1 MTSTYYALIA
11 DPAGKHILMS
21 PTESG
26 WTLPRLSIAED
37 FWWQDV
43 GPVNRAAHAQWG
55 WRVNTLNCVQIIG
68 VEGDEA
74 AKLIYALEP
83 QALNGYTPD
92 GTRWVE
98 ADAVRTL
105 TLVWPE
111 QQDLIAIWLA
121 SQTTTA
127 VPWYRPGWR
136 AGALRWAQEQLTQRG
151 LALSAEP
158 EQVRAWERSALWR
171 FHTTG
176 GRFYFKAVTETFAH
190 EPRLSQALGKWLPHD
205 CAPVLA
211 IEPTQRWLLL
221 GDAGPR
227 SLLRDRDATK
237 WEAALRQYAELQI
250 ALTSR
255 VNDLLALGVPDRRL
269 EALPERLE
277 TLLAD
282 TAALKNSP
290 AGLSD
295 DEIVALRKRQPEQL
309 LDACRALA
317 ASPIPAS
324 LEHGDFASGQI
335 IADANG
341 AYKFIDWSD
350 SSVSFPF
357 FSLLFF
363 WAELQ
368 GELDRPTEARLRLRD
383 AYLEPWTAYAS
394 RRELLELYELAMAVS
409 PLHHAI
415 IYHQSILPRMAFKWE
430 MERMLPYY
438 LRLAVRE

>member
-11 DPAGKHILMS
+11 DPTGKHILMS

-26 WTLPRLSIAED
+26 WTLPRLPIAED

-55 WRVNTLNCVQIIG
+55 WRVNTLNCVHIIG

-83 QALNGYTPD
+83 HALNGYTPD

-98 ADAVRTL
+98 TDAVRTL

-111 QQDLIAIWLA
+111 QPDLIAIWLA
-121 SQTTTA
+121 SQKTTL

-136 AGALRWAQEQLTQRG
+136 EGALRWAQTQLAQHG
-151 LALSAEP
+151 LVLSAEP
-158 EQVRAWERSALWR
+158 EQVRSWERSSLWR
-171 FHTTG
+171 FPTLG
-176 GRFYFKAVTETFAH
+176 GAAYFKAVPAMFAY
-190 EPRLSQALGKWLPHD
+190 EPRLSQALADWLPGR
-205 CAPVLA
+205 CAPVLT
-211 IEPTQRWLLL
+211 IEPTQHWLLL

-227 SLLRDRDATK
+227 SLLRDRDVTN

-269 EALPERLE
+269 EVLPERLE

-295 DEIVALRKRQPEQL
+295 DEIAALRKRRPEFL
-309 LDACRALA
+309 AACRTLA
-317 ASPIPAS
+317 ASPIPAT

-335 IADANG
+335 IAAPNG
-341 AYKFIDWSD
+341 EYKFIDWSD

-357 FSLLFF
+357 LSLLFF
-363 WAELQ
+363 WAELE
-368 GELDRPTEARLRLRD
+368 GELDNPLETRLRLRD
-383 AYLEPWTAYAS
+383 AYLEPWMAYAS
-394 RRELLELYELAMAVS
+394 TRELVELYELAMAVS
-409 PLHHAI
+409 PLHHAL
-415 IYHQSILPRMAFKWE
+415 IYHRTILPSMVMKWE

-438 LRLAVRE
+438 LRLALMS